1 MFLEVKMLED
11 RSSRFEYNLN
21 CKTKNRSSNVFTI
34 KQKTNKL
41 KPKIYRGLQV
51 TKKVLLLF
59 WRPNDSMKGKF
70 DAFSGNKQRNMV
82 RLLHLEFKP

>member
-1 MFLEVKMLED
+1 MFLEVKMPED

-59 WRPNDSMKGKF
+59 WRPNDSTKGKF